1 MDYLPAQGDKWG
13 LIYVNNV
20 ALHATLND
28 EGQIRG
34 HFFVDS
40 EQHRHVR
47 CSQHWL
53 PDALRVGLAVY
64 TSGNWYSLRF
74 MENYPPRSLK

>member
-1 MDYLPAQGDKWG
+1 MEPLLTKRDRWG

-20 ALHATLND
+20 ALHATLD
-28 EGQIRG
+28 DKEQIRG

-40 EQHRHVR
+40 EQLRHVR
-47 CSQHWL
+47 CSQHHL
-53 PDALRVGLAVY
+53 PEMLTVGTAIY

-74 MENYPPRSLK
+74 MENYPPRNMK